1 LILYFL
7 SKSKG
12 LNFYELE
19 KSALRYDE
27 NDAIEHFFN
36 VVASLDSMVVGEA
49 QITGQVKEAFRLSYK
64 NKTAGKELNRLL
76 SYASKCA
83 ADVRTSTEISE
94 HPISIASVAVAQ
106 AEEELGSLS
115 GIVGIVIGSGDMGKL
130 ASKHLLRAG
139 ADVLIVSR
147 NIEHAQAL
155 ADELGEN
162 IKVGSYEKLEIYI
175 NKYRLL
181 FSATRSKE
189 PIITKAMVEDKP
201 IDRLWFDMAIPRDIS
216 SDIKFDNLK
225 IYFIDDL
232 QEISKNNHALRKEQA
247 LIASDIVKK
256 YKEEFLLWLQTLSV
270 EPVIK
275 NMRLT
280 IEDIVKQEV
289 QRVIKKGF
297 VPKEY
302 QESIEYMGVQIF
314 DKFLHMPTKRLREVS
329 KESEGTVTIN
339 ALKEI
344 FIMRFSQSFIYTSKN
359 APSDATLPSHIYL
372 VRGGFIQGIGAGLYN
387 FLPLGK
393 KILDK
398 VRAIAKEELDKS
410 GCQEVELA
418 FVTPSEFWQ
427 ESGRFEKYGK
437 ELLRFKDRKNAEFV
451 LGPTHEE
458 AMVNLVKSY
467 VKSYKQLPINL
478 YQ

>member
-1 LILYFL
+1 MYYQIVSFNYKKCSLEQREAVAFKDKKEIKHFLNTLTDFDFILEAFVVNTCNRVEIVVASHDNFATYHAILGIL

-94 HPISIASVAVAQ
+94 Q
-106 AEEELGSLS
+106 
-115 GIVGIVIGSGDMGKL
+115 VIGSGDMGKL

-162 IKVGSYEKLEIYI
+162 IKVGSYDKLEIYI

-280 IEDIVKQEV
+280 
-289 QRVIKKGF
+289 
-297 VPKEY
+297 
-302 QESIEYMGVQIF
+302 
-314 DKFLHMPTKRLREVS
+314 KFLHMPTKRLREVS

-344 FIMRFSQSFIYTSKN
+344 FNINTDSVDPIKYKKESK
-359 APSDATLPSHIYL
+359 
-372 VRGGFIQGIGAGLYN
+372 
-387 FLPLGK
+387 
-393 KILDK
+393 
-398 VRAIAKEELDKS
+398 
-410 GCQEVELA
+410 
-418 FVTPSEFWQ
+418 
-427 ESGRFEKYGK
+427 
-437 ELLRFKDRKNAEFV
+437 
-451 LGPTHEE
+451 
-458 AMVNLVKSY
+458 
-467 VKSYKQLPINL
+467 
-478 YQ
+478 

>member
-1 LILYFL
+1 MYYQIVSFNYKKCSLEQREAVAFKDKKEIKHFLNTLTDFDFILEAFVVNTCNRVEIVVASHDNFATYHAILGIL

-344 FIMRFSQSFIYTSKN
+344 FNINTDSVDPIKYKKESK
-359 APSDATLPSHIYL
+359 
-372 VRGGFIQGIGAGLYN
+372 
-387 FLPLGK
+387 
-393 KILDK
+393 
-398 VRAIAKEELDKS
+398 
-410 GCQEVELA
+410 
-418 FVTPSEFWQ
+418 
-427 ESGRFEKYGK
+427 
-437 ELLRFKDRKNAEFV
+437 
-451 LGPTHEE
+451 
-458 AMVNLVKSY
+458 
-467 VKSYKQLPINL
+467 
-478 YQ
+478 